1 LSESGPVQYSFIE
14 ILPAWLK
21 VTPPETESMDVT
33 SVQAPILYG
42 TTVREGQE
50 VLTVSEGNLF
60 VIWAVVGAS
69 KNC

>member
-1 LSESGPVQYSFIE
+1 
-14 ILPAWLK
+14 

-50 VLTVSEGNLF
+50 VLTVYATHLGTMQSASLTIEINVTKFGMYSSIKLF
-60 VIWAVVGAS
+60 VLTYSI
-69 KNC
+69 